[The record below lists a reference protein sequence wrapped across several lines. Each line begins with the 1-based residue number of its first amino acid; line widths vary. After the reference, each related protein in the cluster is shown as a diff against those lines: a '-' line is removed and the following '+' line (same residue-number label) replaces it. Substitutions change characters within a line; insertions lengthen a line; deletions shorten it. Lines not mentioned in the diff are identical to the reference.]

1 MSTNFEECIAKITSS
16 ASILN
21 DLDERAV
28 ELGVVLPLLRC
39 AGWDTEDLT
48 QIYPQKPVSESRRD
62 KVDYDLQIDG
72 ASRVFLEVKRWR
84 YDLGNAEED
93 QLRDYCLEGK
103 PSLAVLTN
111 GRHWRLYLP
120 PLKPKSG
127 KNSDL
132 RQFLGL
138 DITREPLEV
147 VKEKFK
153 RFLSYDNVQFIRAT
167 RNAALKLHKERIGDA
182 TVRENLRN
190 ALTELAT
197 DKQKQKEALEV
208 LAEHLGISANEAQL
222 EQFLNSSGNLIN
234 VVDDGSNGVQKT
246 VPKPRSFTL
255 SAAGVTEPVAVKHWN
270 ELKHA
275 ICNLMCQRHPDG
287 FKGKLLGMNGNWF
300 SGSPERGD
308 QIGDTG
314 VYVKGGGS
322 TAIRQLCHDI
332 VASFGYPEGSLTIKE
347 KRN

>member
-147 VKEKFK
+147 VKEKC
-153 RFLSYDNVQFIRAT
+153 Q
-167 RNAALKLHKERIGDA
+167 
-182 TVRENLRN
+182 
-190 ALTELAT
+190 
-197 DKQKQKEALEV
+197 
-208 LAEHLGISANEAQL
+208 
-222 EQFLNSSGNLIN
+222 
-234 VVDDGSNGVQKT
+234 
-246 VPKPRSFTL
+246 
-255 SAAGVTEPVAVKHWN
+255 
-270 ELKHA
+270 A
-275 ICNLMCQRHPDG
+275 IP
-287 FKGKLLGMNGNWF
+287 LL
-300 SGSPERGD
+300 
-308 QIGDTG
+308 
-314 VYVKGGGS
+314 
-322 TAIRQLCHDI
+322 
-332 VASFGYPEGSLTIKE
+332 
-347 KRN
+347 